1 MDHCE
6 KLLGSEDYEEW
17 ILGIDLLVA
26 LGTPN
31 AVDRLILVYAQ
42 SLNDER
48 KHVLCMVAKILTA
61 EHVKPF
67 SIMVRDVAC
76 PGELDVSGWTRVA
89 ISTLKDVCK
98 RFGIEMVWENLQSI
112 EADTSESHGLL
123 DNDGL
128 SLISKE

>member
-6 KLLGSEDYEEW
+6 KLLGSEDYEDW
-17 ILGIDLLVA
+17 LMGINTLVA
-26 LGTPN
+26 LATPE

-48 KHVLCMVAKILTA
+48 RHVLCMVAKILTA

-67 SIMVRDVAC
+67 SIMVRDIAV
-76 PGELDVSGWTRVA
+76 PGELDVSGWTRTA

-98 RFGIEMVWENLQSI
+98 RFGIETVGEDI
-112 EADTSESHGLL
+112 SEEDSGFAVSSE
-123 DNDGL
+123 DQDIDE
-128 SLISKE
+128 ISTIPEK